1 MDKGAWQAT
10 VHSVTKSQ
18 TEWLTLS
25 LYIGAQHKKTGSKVT
40 CEQHGFELHESTYF
54 FSPNTQH
61 RTIRSA
67 VGWILRQGGPT
78 VKLYVHFNCS
88 GVSLPNPCIAQGSTV
103 LLKLGNIPTQTYFPK
118 SCFWISRPEPL
129 CPLCQS
135 SHSPELASPASP
147 LLIPLRAI
155 LWERKGWRI
164 FFLSHHR
171 SIVSGID

>member
-1 MDKGAWQAT
+1 MTQNAKVPLSVGHKMTIRDSKSELMIYKTSKIVWSTADPWTMRVWIAW
-10 VHSVTKSQ
+10 VH
-18 TEWLTLS
+18 L
-25 LYIGAQHKKTGSKVT
+25 
-40 CEQHGFELHESTYF
+40 F